1 MLSSPI
7 DRDEGTRAAKRALRA
22 HYRAVRSAITPEDK
36 EIWDRALC
44 EAIASL
50 PCFSSAKTLLTYYPF
65 GDEPNLLPVVQQALE
80 KGITVAF
87 PVCEPDTCTMVF
99 RAVRSLDDLAR
110 GAYGICEPTDD
121 SPVISDFGSALCLVP
136 ALCFDTHGFRIGYGK
151 GYYDRFLASHPVD
164 TVGATYHVLL
174 ASTLPCEPTDRS
186 VSILITE
193 RGILLPNEEYGK

>member
-7 DRDEGTRAAKRALRA
+7 DRDESTRAAKRALRA
-22 HYRAVRSAITPEDK
+22 HYRAVRSSVSPENK
-36 EIWDRALC
+36 EIWDHVLC
-44 EAIASL
+44 EAITSL
-50 PCFSSAKTLLTYYPF
+50 PCFSSAKTLLAYYPI
-65 GDEPNLLPVVQQALE
+65 GDEPNLLDVVRQAFE

-87 PVCEPDTCTMVF
+87 PVCEPDTCTMDF
-99 RAVRSLDDLAR
+99 RAVHSLDDLAR
-110 GAYGICEPTDD
+110 GAYGICEPTEDC
-121 SPVISDFGSALCLVP
+121 PVLSDFDGALCLVP

-151 GYYDRFLASHPVD
+151 GYYDRFLTSHPVE

-174 ASTLPCEPTDRS
+174 ADTLPCEPTDRS